1 MSFPVNFLRD
11 CQLHVPPCSS
21 VLIEESLSQKCAKT
35 VQSLAKNLLNQWQ
48 EDGVIEPLS
57 ELMLVSS
64 SSQLSCDPLGFLK

>member
-1 MSFPVNFLRD
+1 MFPMFLGLDRGISKPEM
-11 CQLHVPPCSS
+11 C
-21 VLIEESLSQKCAKT
+21 KT